1 MSTSGQ
7 SGPESIS
14 QQTSTRSERS
24 QRPFTRHREPE
35 TFETD
40 TKTKTEQETEPKETK
55 PKQQESE
62 EELADKLERLQ
73 MTEPT
78 HEQNTEQAVVSPRNE
93 NSNA

>member
-1 MSTSGQ
+1 MSTSSQ

-24 QRPFTRHREPE
+24 KRPFTRHREPE
-35 TFETD
+35 AFETD
-40 TKTKTEQETEPKETK
+40 TNTKTKTKQETEPKETE

-62 EELADKLERLQ
+62 EELANELEKLQ

-78 HEQNTEQAVVSPRNE
+78 H
-93 NSNA
+93 